1 MDFLGVKIFFNS
13 GSKTLFLGSLVGVF
27 SSVLCVSVIDR
38 SFCSRIACVFSLS
51 SLELFLSRYFVSC
64 FCSPFAFKR
73 PFLGVCL
80 V

>member
-1 MDFLGVKIFFNS
+1 MALTLAL
-13 GSKTLFLGSLVGVF
+13 KTLFLGSLVGVF
-27 SSVLCVSVIDR
+27 SSVLRVGVSVMDR

-51 SLELFLSRYFVSC
+51 SLEFFLSRYFVSC